1 MGRTKEKEIEVMKY
15 EMNYEIEQVKKEIIN
30 KYAEKL
36 HEYRKRGLV
45 SRNHYKG
52 ILRKF
57 SDEIVW
63 GIPHYEE

>member
-1 MGRTKEKEIEVMKY
+1 MKN
-15 EMNYEIEQVKKEIIN
+15 EMHYEIEQVKKEIIN

-63 GIPHYEE
+63 GIPH